1 MLPSSKLNYS
11 IPFSEPAKHWC
22 TGDQSQVKGAF
33 SKEFP
38 GICWVVCGSNLTVI
52 RVLTGECL
60 SSHDFTD
67 KTVVQVTEFT
77 WRKNWYLLVE
87 LLDSNGGSLC
97 CYCLSSSRVL
107 RAISIPRKV
116 SCMIV
121 IDESLL
127 LGCKDE
133 EYLHSVLKCFS
144 GIAVIGT
151 KQGEILLIDLA
162 LRDPTVFS
170 TEKKMS
176 ECEEVLRCEGKIED
190 NLDVS
195 SLKQKHPCLYLHSHQ
210 GAPATSLLFIKPTN
224 QVVAGN
230 STGKLQFWNLQYL
243 NKECEIQLES
253 GLIPLVSLQFQESFP
268 FHVPRCYLWAVSSES
283 SSCWGKS
290 SIRVNLVKLLFR
302 DFNQSSQ
309 VRYQGFLHGNVCHT
323 QKLCDGADLNPC
335 VSWCRL
341 LSCRI
346 ISGYDRSAWEFTAS
360 PQCGVQRNLDY
371 GNLAIFAWEIK
382 KPELLTFVAVFSLQ
396 QWLQKEM
403 PEPLKSNNELEGC
416 PYLNLWLLAP
426 RSSHPLPIL
435 DTTVFKDLH
444 CSKWNKW
451 NDDMGNGNSIDLLAL
466 SAATMFVDGFT
477 FYRFPACR
485 IKPLCVKGF
494 SADFPVEITSSPIG
508 FPTGQP
514 ANFCPQEDTLQCLL
528 TRALTNHRIRRI
540 ICWMKNLSNE
550 ADPDLDN
557 TLCVLSSWVQKMVD
571 HGKKQFLALCFTSCQ
586 SHWMYMDHQSL
597 SHVLHLLQFLKNLL
611 TIIQFMRKLPH
622 LVQCPV
628 HWDQEYRTTN
638 QYIFL
643 VRLVHWLGLTGLLP
657 KPTDTC
663 EIKRFSEMWHEME
676 QSYESFWNKEEED
689 GLLIHGIVS
698 HLNKIYGPIWSKEEQ
713 HSELYPPPN
722 LLAVLKLFLLPC
734 IDTVSLQSTFL
745 YFLLDITHFLR
756 CEDNVL
762 TSFTHTFDVP
772 LGFCQQIKGLWF
784 LDHGHISH
792 ITNILQTSLDLLLH
806 PSTMRP
812 WHSWQHSLII
822 QTLLKEGES
831 LKALHHIH
839 QIQPPIEKPKDLKL
853 YIDVFL
859 HNRCIAEAWALL
871 REIED
876 PGDDIFKHFLQ
887 NCEDLGLYLDLS
899 SLLTL
904 DKKYMTQIK
913 RKKIRT
919 PLSFVQE
926 GSSVDVS
933 QRVPSLKV
941 RGQSPK
947 PFSTWLYSASTCEPM
962 SSEDFFILLKE
973 SIREVEETIS
983 PNRQNRKAVWPT
995 YLKEEPR
1002 ESQLQLS
1009 LTPQALK
1016 HKTLSP
1022 SPTVLSSAFNSD
1034 LNEPGE
1040 DVTVEELM
1048 SDKEYPDNL
1057 LQRGSIKPSLSQ
1069 ETSTSSPLNNGQ
1081 LDSPI
1086 SSQISGCSLL
1096 DVSYLLN
1103 DSVCE
1108 VGLDGNL
1115 EYEYKLPPE
1124 DLVPGHCDILLSK
1137 ESRTAS
1143 FALNSVSKAST
1154 SDWSIQECT
1163 SWAQPHGIAR
1173 DGLVTEE
1180 GATGL
1185 AEDTIQLRERRGSRM
1200 NLHPQ
1205 TYSSDDDQSA
1215 FSASDSPA
1223 ENENFLS
1230 LDKAGKETEELGNG
1244 TPVEDKTK
1252 ELSFSQDS
1260 FSSSSFA
1267 SHSFLDLEPLQ
1278 RATDGLA
1285 QKEKMERH
1293 RRDSQEAVDQ
1303 PEILTSC
1310 EFTETMQSFFSDYY
1324 ENSYLDDS
1332 EDESQ
1337 SAPSS
1342 PERKVSIGREHFRKT
1357 SLLVTESEI
1366 KASERFKK
1374 IFSLQDTPLFIPPPR
1389 TVRQTHPQGSRAFLS
1404 FRGSRDP
1411 ALPHLLSETPT
1422 DKCQSGRPHKKEAI
1436 CFKTTS
1442 DRLGH
1447 CKLGSWWKQAL
1458 ETRRASSGLLP
1469 AIDQFSSTSPDKNA
1483 SFLSG
1488 KPLSCSQGS
1497 FFHPIPNQK
1506 AEKWEAKQVGK
1517 EDVILKKNSCK
1528 FTMYKSEKSVGG
1540 RHVMQTRRTKRS
1552 KKFKRA

>member
-107 RAISIPRKV
+107 RAISIPRKRD
-116 SCMIV
+116 SILL

-151 KQGEILLIDLA
+151 KQGEILLLDLA
-162 LRDPTVFS
+162 LKDPTVFS

-346 ISGYDRSAWEFTAS
+346 ISGYDRS
-360 PQCGVQRNLDY
+360 VQRNLDY

-466 SAATMFVDGFT
+466 TVVRQLLLNVSCSGIHFMKLIENIYLHCIAQMLCKCAATI
-477 FYRFPACR
+477 YSKL
-485 IKPLCVKGF
+485 ILKGQNTCQFCSTLRSDF
-494 SADFPVEITSSPIG
+494 SE
-508 FPTGQP
+508 
-514 ANFCPQEDTLQCLL
+514 EDTLQCLL

-571 HGKKQFLALCFTSCQ
+571 HGKKQFLALCKYD

-628 HWDQEYRTTN
+628 VNAVHWDQEYRTTN

-657 KPTDTC
+657 KPTANIPMTRISTRTC
-663 EIKRFSEMWHEME
+663 S
-676 QSYESFWNKEEED
+676 SYSILVIFYTVLKVIIGKTFRNKEEED

-784 LDHGHISH
+784 LDHGHIS
-792 ITNILQTSLDLLLH
+792 TSLDLLLH

-899 SLLTL
+899 SL
-904 DKKYMTQIK
+904 
-913 RKKIRT
+913 
-919 PLSFVQE
+919 
-926 GSSVDVS
+926 
-933 QRVPSLKV
+933 
-941 RGQSPK
+941 
-947 PFSTWLYSASTCEPM
+947 
-962 SSEDFFILLKE
+962 
-973 SIREVEETIS
+973 
-983 PNRQNRKAVWPT
+983 
-995 YLKEEPR
+995 
-1002 ESQLQLS
+1002 
-1009 LTPQALK
+1009 
-1016 HKTLSP
+1016 
-1022 SPTVLSSAFNSD
+1022 
-1034 LNEPGE
+1034 
-1040 DVTVEELM
+1040 
-1048 SDKEYPDNL
+1048 
-1057 LQRGSIKPSLSQ
+1057 
-1069 ETSTSSPLNNGQ
+1069 
-1081 LDSPI
+1081 
-1086 SSQISGCSLL
+1086 
-1096 DVSYLLN
+1096 
-1103 DSVCE
+1103 
-1108 VGLDGNL
+1108 
-1115 EYEYKLPPE
+1115 
-1124 DLVPGHCDILLSK
+1124 
-1137 ESRTAS
+1137 
-1143 FALNSVSKAST
+1143 
-1154 SDWSIQECT
+1154 
-1163 SWAQPHGIAR
+1163 
-1173 DGLVTEE
+1173 
-1180 GATGL
+1180 
-1185 AEDTIQLRERRGSRM
+1185 
-1200 NLHPQ
+1200 
-1205 TYSSDDDQSA
+1205 
-1215 FSASDSPA
+1215 
-1223 ENENFLS
+1223 
-1230 LDKAGKETEELGNG
+1230 
-1244 TPVEDKTK
+1244 
-1252 ELSFSQDS
+1252 
-1260 FSSSSFA
+1260 
-1267 SHSFLDLEPLQ
+1267 
-1278 RATDGLA
+1278 
-1285 QKEKMERH
+1285 
-1293 RRDSQEAVDQ
+1293 
-1303 PEILTSC
+1303 
-1310 EFTETMQSFFSDYY
+1310 
-1324 ENSYLDDS
+1324 
-1332 EDESQ
+1332 
-1337 SAPSS
+1337 
-1342 PERKVSIGREHFRKT
+1342 
-1357 SLLVTESEI
+1357 
-1366 KASERFKK
+1366 
-1374 IFSLQDTPLFIPPPR
+1374 
-1389 TVRQTHPQGSRAFLS
+1389 
-1404 FRGSRDP
+1404 
-1411 ALPHLLSETPT
+1411 
-1422 DKCQSGRPHKKEAI
+1422 
-1436 CFKTTS
+1436 
-1442 DRLGH
+1442 
-1447 CKLGSWWKQAL
+1447 
-1458 ETRRASSGLLP
+1458 
-1469 AIDQFSSTSPDKNA
+1469 
-1483 SFLSG
+1483 
-1488 KPLSCSQGS
+1488 
-1497 FFHPIPNQK
+1497 
-1506 AEKWEAKQVGK
+1506 
-1517 EDVILKKNSCK
+1517 
-1528 FTMYKSEKSVGG
+1528 
-1540 RHVMQTRRTKRS
+1540 
-1552 KKFKRA
+1552 